1 MFLQNAKND
10 ITNCMLN
17 LQKSRS
23 EILITGNGGEK
34 MEAARLKRQLEEVIL
49 IVRNLGLSLDKIIQ
63 AVPSREQIIH
73 QKKAGDEASQKQ
85 EGLTICI
92 ETIKKIKK
100 MDGVR
105 GLHILSGGKENL
117 VSEIIALSDL

>member
-23 EILITGNGGEK
+23 EILIIGNGGEK

-49 IVRNLGLSLDKIIQ
+49 IVRNLSLSLDKIIQ
-63 AVPSREQIIH
+63 AVPSREQIVH
-73 QKKAGDEASQKQ
+73 QKKAGDEA
-85 EGLTICI
+85 E
-92 ETIKKIKK
+92 KKA
-100 MDGVR
+100 
-105 GLHILSGGKENL
+105 KERWGMKWQL
-117 VSEIIALSDL
+117 M